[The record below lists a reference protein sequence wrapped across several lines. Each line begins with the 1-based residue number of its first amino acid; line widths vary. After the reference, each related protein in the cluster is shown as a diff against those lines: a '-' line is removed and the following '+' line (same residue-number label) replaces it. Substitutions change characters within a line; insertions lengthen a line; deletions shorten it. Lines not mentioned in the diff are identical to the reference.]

1 MKIVKNEKLIKR
13 NARIGSIANLLGFG
27 IMIAGFLY
35 AWQGNQATEVGIWL
49 WVALLV
55 GFAAVQIGIYFTNRF
70 GRKPRLDEQLDQS
83 LKGLSGDFTLY
94 HYSAPASHL
103 LVGPA
108 GIWVLMPFYQ
118 VGTFSFV
125 KNRWRQKSTGFLHAY
140 MRIFGQES
148 IGRPEVEAGAEVEAV
163 LRKFKKIDPDTEWP
177 EVQAAL
183 VFLSERA
190 AVEPGDSPVPAM
202 QAKRLKDFIRKQ
214 AKDAPLLKAQFEKV
228 NAVLA

>member
-1 MKIVKNEKLIKR
+1 MNIIRNEKLIKR
-13 NARIGSIANLLGFG
+13 NARIGGIANLLGFG

-35 AWQGNQATEVGIWL
+35 AWQGNQTTEVGIWL

-55 GFAAVQIGIYFTNRF
+55 GFAAAQIGIYFTNRF

-83 LKGLSGDFTLY
+83 LKGLGGDFTLY
-94 HYSAPASHL
+94 HYTSPVPHL

-108 GIWVLMPFYQ
+108 GVWVLLPFYQ

-125 KNRWRQKSTGFLHAY
+125 KNRWRQRSTGFLHSY

-148 IGRPEVEAGAEVEAV
+148 IGRPEIEAGAEVESV
-163 LRKFKKIDPDTEWP
+163 LRKFKKIDLDAEWP
-177 EVQAAL
+177 EVKAAL

-190 AVEPGDSPVPAM
+190 EVEPGDSPIPAM
-202 QAKRLKDFIRKQ
+202 LSKKLKDFLRKQ
-214 AKDAPLLKAQFEKV
+214 AKDTPLPKTQIEKI
-228 NAVLA
+228 NTALA

>member
-1 MKIVKNEKLIKR
+1 MKIIRNEKIIKR
-13 NARIGSIANLLGFG
+13 NARIGSIANLLGLG

-35 AWQGNQATEVGIWL
+35 AWQGNQTTEVGIWL

-55 GFAAVQIGIYFTNRF
+55 GFGATQIGIYFTNRF

-125 KNRWRQKSTGFLHAY
+125 KNRWKQKSTGFLHAY
-140 MRIFGQES
+140 MRIFSQES
-148 IGRPEVEAGAEVEAV
+148 ISRPEIEARIEVESV
-163 LRKFKKIDPDTEWP
+163 IREFKKIDPDTEWP
-177 EVQAAL
+177 EVKAAL
-183 VFLSERA
+183 VFLSEQA
-190 AVEPGDSPVPAM
+190 VVEPGDSPIPAM

-214 AKDAPLLKAQFEKV
+214 AKDAPLPKAQFEKV

>member
-1 MKIVKNEKLIKR
+1 MNIIRNEKLIKR
-13 NARIGSIANLLGFG
+13 NARIGGIANLLGVG
-27 IMIAGFLY
+27 IMIAGSIL
-35 AWQGNQATEVGIWL
+35 AWRDEQITQMGTWL

-55 GFAAVQIGIYFTNRF
+55 GFAFAQIGMYYTNRF
-70 GRKPRLDEQLDQS
+70 GRKPRQDEQLDQS

-125 KNRWRQKSTGFLHAY
+125 KNRWRQKSTGFLHSY

-148 IGRPEVEAGAEVEAV
+148 IGRPEIETGAEVESI
-163 LRKFKKIDPDTEWP
+163 LRKFKKTDPEADWP
-177 EVQAAL
+177 DVKAAL
-183 VFLSERA
+183 VFLSDRA
-190 AVEPGDSPVPAM
+190 EVEPGDSPIPAL
-202 QAKRLKDFIRKQ
+202 QAKKLKDFIRKQ
-214 AKDAPLLKAQFEKV
+214 AKEAPLPKGQFEKV
-228 NAVLA
+228 NSVLA